1 MSGAI
6 LIPRSITAGTSGH
19 SYASERTLV
28 LNVTFEPIGVVS
40 GRRAVVLA
48 LGEKVDVLAES
59 ATIIHSAQTHI
70 ALPSVLRLRYYV
82 SVPYQRSTPVTRR
95 SVFVRDNS
103 QCQYCGDSAE
113 SIDHVVPRSRG
124 GRHIWTNV
132 VACCRRCNTNKAN
145 LLLHETNLRLRSTP
159 RPPAKLAW
167 IRVAAGRV
175 PAAWDQYLNLQAA

>member
-1 MSGAI
+1 MPGATS
-6 LIPRSITAGTSGH
+6 IPRSITASSNDH

-40 GRRAVVLA
+40 GRRAVVLV

-59 ATIIHSAQTHI
+59 GTILHSAQTRI
-70 ALPSVLRLRYYV
+70 ALPSVVRLRYYV
-82 SVPYQRSTPVTRR
+82 TVPYQRSAPVTRR
-95 SVFVRDNS
+95 SVFGRDNG
-103 QCQYCGDSAE
+103 QCQYCGCSAE
-113 SIDHVVPRSRG
+113 NIDHVVPRSRG

-145 LLLHETNLRLRSTP
+145 LLLHETNLRLKSAP

-167 IRVAAGRV
+167 IRVAVGHV
-175 PAAWDQYLNLQAA
+175 PAAWNQYLDLQAA